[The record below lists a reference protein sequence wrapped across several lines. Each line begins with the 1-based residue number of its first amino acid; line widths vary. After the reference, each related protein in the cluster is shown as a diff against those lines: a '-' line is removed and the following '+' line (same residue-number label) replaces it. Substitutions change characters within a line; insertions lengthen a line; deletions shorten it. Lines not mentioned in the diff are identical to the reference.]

1 MDIEAAKIK
10 QRMERRMSWMKQDA
24 AARSDQIIKQ
34 QIEELQA
41 LFEMFVRK
49 MESGE
54 NGEKMDSSREGNA
67 GL

>member
-1 MDIEAAKIK
+1 
-10 QRMERRMSWMKQDA
+10 MSWMKQDA

-34 QIEELQA
+34 QVEELQA
-41 LFEMFVRK
+41 LLEMLVRK

-54 NGEKMDSSREGNA
+54 NGEKVVSSRKRNA

>member
-1 MDIEAAKIK
+1 
-10 QRMERRMSWMKQDA
+10 MERRMSWMKQDA

-34 QIEELQA
+34 QVEELQA
-41 LFEMFVRK
+41 LLEMLVRK

-54 NGEKMDSSREGNA
+54 NGKKVVSSRKGNA